1 MDQPQVAF
9 SKTTREIKMETPRL
23 LLVVTQEPDRAEP
36 DHHVEA
42 KEPGITDLSGDLS
55 DMRKL
60 AGAVQ

>member
-1 MDQPQVAF
+1 
-9 SKTTREIKMETPRL
+9 METPRL